1 MPSRF
6 YYLRFLLHFYH
17 SYPIIFSSI
26 QIESQ
31 LVTREA
37 PDLGR
42 LCIAK
47 LLEILQMAVI
57 AAAGL
62 FYSKVQKYQRLFYD
76 NFAVNTVKYFYNFFL
91 QEIRNPNSIIL
102 VVEDSFKRDKCNYVY
117 NMLKDIYPS
126 IENADSIIVGI
137 RIISL
142 LEGSN

>member
-31 LVTREA
+31 LVTQEA

-42 LCIAK
+42 LYIAK
-47 LLEILQMAVI
+47 LLEILQIAVI

-62 FYSKVQKYQRLFYD
+62 FYSKIQKYQRLFYD

-91 QEIRNPNSIIL
+91 QEIRNLNSIVFI
-102 VVEDSFKRDKCNYVY
+102 VEDSFERDKRNYVY
-117 NMLKDIYPS
+117 NTLKDIYLS
-126 IENADSIIVGI
+126 IENANSVIVSIG
-137 RIISL
+137 IISL
-142 LEGSN
+142 LKGSN